1 MNILIEGSVD
11 RLVFV
16 VRVCV
21 ISRGDVEQ
29 STIARVTAGVW
40 VISFRSCVILN
51 TQLL

>member
-1 MNILIEGSVD
+1 MHILIEGSVD

-16 VRVCV
+16 VRVRV

-29 STIARVTAGVW
+29 STIARFTAGVW
-40 VISFRSCVILN
+40 ATSFMSCVILN